1 MNSGVNRRLRSR
13 RGLMVMA
20 VVAIVVFV
28 GRILWAN
35 GLFSSVPSSFFGTC
49 KVAAQLPGVEDIETA
64 NGVTFV
70 SVASARGPDARDGI
84 YILSDGGNLTRL
96 PGAPTD
102 FHPRG
107 IGIYRSPDGTG
118 IFLLAVNRHAGRSA
132 TGASAGSVA
141 PAYGRATADKVRFS
155 IDSFE
160 VTNPK
165 TNPALVAQGTIRGG
179 LLTDPQDVAAA
190 GPGAFYVSNG
200 TSGSSFVGSL
210 AGYGVLPGSNI
221 LYFNGMSFRSMAD
234 DIYGARGLLL
244 TPDGSHLLV
253 ASLTSR
259 SLKSLTR
266 EPFSGNLT
274 EAGSLALPMAPEKI
288 TLDSTGQIW
297 AAGHASLF
305 AWRNFAAD
313 AAKRAPSQVLRI
325 TMASGLPQQ
334 SEQVYGNDGS
344 EIAAASVAALA
355 GRQLMIG
362 SSLDGRFLICT
373 QK

>member
-1 MNSGVNRRLRSR
+1 MSRSLRSR

-20 VVAIVVFV
+20 VIAVVVFV

-35 GLFSSVPSSFFGTC
+35 GLFSSVPAGFFGSC
-49 KVAAQLPGVEDIETA
+49 KVAANLPGVEDIETA

-70 SVASARGPDARDGI
+70 SVAGARGPDPRDGI
-84 YILSDGGNLTRL
+84 YVLAANGSLTRL
-96 PGAPTD
+96 SGAPKD

-107 IGIYRSPDGTG
+107 IGIFRSPNGTG
-118 IFLLAVNRHAGRSA
+118 IFLLAVNRHTQAMGGK
-132 TGASAGSVA
+132 T
-141 PAYGRATADKVRFS
+141 RFS

-165 TNPALVAQGTIRGG
+165 TNPALVAEGTIEGG

-200 TSGSSFVGSL
+200 TGGSSLVRQL

-221 LYFNGMSFRSMAD
+221 LYFNGMTFRVAAD
-234 DIYGARGLLL
+234 GIYGARGLLL
-244 TPDGSHLLV
+244 TPDGGHLLV

-259 SLKSLTR
+259 SIKSLTR

-274 EAGSLALPMAPEKI
+274 EAGSLTLPAAPEKVS
-288 TLDSTGQIW
+288 LDSTGELW
-297 AAGHASLF
+297 AAGHSSLF
-305 AWRNFAAD
+305 AWRAFAGD
-313 AAKRAPSQVLRI
+313 QAKRAPSQVFRVNLL
-325 TMASGLPQQ
+325 SGVPQAA
-334 SEQVYGNDGS
+334 EQVYGNDGS
-344 EIAAASVAALA
+344 EIAAASVAALT
-355 GRQLMIG
+355 GKQLLIG
-362 SSLDGRFLICT
+362 SSLDNKLLACT

>member
-1 MNSGVNRRLRSR
+1 MNRGLRSR

-20 VVAIVVFV
+20 VIAVIVFV

-35 GLFSSVPSSFFGTC
+35 GLFSSVPTGYFGSC
-49 KVAAQLPGVEDIETA
+49 KRAATLPGVEDIETA

-70 SVASARGPDARDGI
+70 SVGSSRGPDARDGI
-84 YILSDGGNLTRL
+84 YVLSDTGQLGRL
-96 PGAPTD
+96 SGAPKD

-107 IGIYRSPDGTG
+107 IGLYRSPDGSG
-118 IFLLAVNRHAGRSA
+118 IFLLAVNRHAQPVGGK
-132 TGASAGSVA
+132 T
-141 PAYGRATADKVRFS
+141 RFS

-165 TNPALVAQGTIRGG
+165 TNPALVAQGTIEGG

-200 TSGSSFVGSL
+200 TGESDLIRAL

-221 LYFNGMSFRSMAD
+221 LYFNGMAFRVAAD
-234 DIYGARGLLL
+234 DVYGARGLIL
-244 TPDGSHLLV
+244 TPDGGHLLV

-259 SLKSLTR
+259 SIKSLSR
-266 EPFSGNLT
+266 EPFTGNLT
-274 EAGSLALPMAPEKI
+274 EADSLTLPVAPERI
-288 TLDSTGQIW
+288 TLDSTGEIW
-297 AAGHASLF
+297 AAGPASLF

-313 AAKRAPSQVLRI
+313 PRARAPSQVLRVSL
-325 TMASGLPQQ
+325 ASGVPQQ
-334 SEQVYGNDGS
+334 AEQVYGNDGS

-355 GRQLMIG
+355 GKQLLIG
-362 SSLDGRFLICT
+362 SSLDGRLLSCT

>member
-1 MNSGVNRRLRSR
+1 MNRRLRSR

-20 VVAIVVFV
+20 VLAVVVFI

-35 GLFSSVPSSFFGTC
+35 GLVSTAPAGFFGSC

-70 SVASARGPDARDGI
+70 SVASARGPDPRDGI
-84 YILSDGGNLTRL
+84 YVLSENGSLSRL
-96 PGAPTD
+96 SGAPKD

-118 IFLLAVNRHAGRSA
+118 IFLLAVNRHAQALSDA
-132 TGASAGSVA
+132 M
-141 PAYGRATADKVRFS
+141 RFS

-165 TNPALVAQGTIRGG
+165 TSPALVAQGTIQGG

-200 TSGSSFVGSL
+200 TGGSGLVRAL
-210 AGYGVLPGSNI
+210 AGYGVLPGSNV
-221 LYFNGMSFRSMAD
+221 LYFNGMSFRVAAD
-234 DIYGARGLLL
+234 DFYGARGLIL
-244 TPDGSHLLV
+244 TPDGGHLLV

-259 SLKSLTR
+259 SLKSLNR

-274 EAGSLALPMAPEKI
+274 EAGSLTLPAAPEKI
-288 TLDSTGQIW
+288 SLDATGEIW
-297 AAGHASLF
+297 TAGHANLF
-305 AWRNFAAD
+305 AWRGFAAD
-313 AAKRAPSQVLRI
+313 PARRAPSQIFRVTLNGGVPEQ
-325 TMASGLPQQ
+325 A
-334 SEQVYGNDGS
+334 EQVYGNDGT
-344 EIAAASVAALA
+344 EIAAASVAASA
-355 GRQLMIG
+355 GKQLLIG
-362 SSLDGRFLICT
+362 SSLDHKLLTCT
-373 QK
+373 EK

>member
-1 MNSGVNRRLRSR
+1 
-13 RGLMVMA
+13 MVMA
-20 VVAIVVFV
+20 AVAIVVFI

-35 GLFSSVPSSFFGTC
+35 GLFSSVPTGFFGTC
-49 KVAAQLPGVEDIETA
+49 KTVAQLPGVEDIETA

-84 YILSDGGNLTRL
+84 YVLSAGGSLTRL
-96 PGAPTD
+96 SGTPKD

-118 IFLLAVNRHAGRSA
+118 IFLVAVNRHAR
-132 TGASAGSVA
+132 AGMN
-141 PAYGRATADKVRFS
+141 RFS

-165 TNPALVAQGTIRGG
+165 SSPALVAQGTIQGG

-200 TSGSSFVGSL
+200 AGGSGFVRSL
-210 AGYGVLPGSNI
+210 ASYGVLPGSGI
-221 LYFNGMSFRSMAD
+221 LYFNGMSFRSVAD
-234 DIYGARGLLL
+234 DMYGARGLLL

-259 SLKSLTR
+259 SLQSLAR

-274 EAGSLALPMAPEKI
+274 DAGLLTLPAAPERI
-288 TLDSTGQIW
+288 TLDSTGRIW

-305 AWRNFAAD
+305 AWRDFAAD
-313 AAKRAPSQVLRI
+313 PAKRAPSQVLRI
-325 TMASGLPQQ
+325 SLLSGVPQAA
-334 SEQVYGNDGS
+334 EQVYGNNGS

-355 GRQLMIG
+355 GKELLIG
-362 SSLDGRFLICT
+362 SSLDGKLLSCI

>member
-1 MNSGVNRRLRSR
+1 MTTNRRLRSR

-20 VVAIVVFV
+20 VVAVLVFV

-35 GLFSSVPSSFFGTC
+35 GLFSTVPTDFFGTC
-49 KVAAQLPGVEDIETA
+49 KVAADLPGVEDIETA

-70 SVASARGPDARDGI
+70 SVAGARAPDPRDGI
-84 YILSDGGNLTRL
+84 YVLSDSGSLTKLSGG
-96 PGAPTD
+96 PKD

-118 IFLLAVNRHAGRSA
+118 IFLLAVNRHALTIGGK
-132 TGASAGSVA
+132 TMFSV
-141 PAYGRATADKVRFS
+141 
-155 IDSFE
+155 DSFE

-165 TNPALVAQGTIRGG
+165 TMPALVAQGTIEGG

-200 TSGSSFVGSL
+200 TGGSGLMRAL

-221 LYFNGMSFRSMAD
+221 LYFNGMSFRVAAD
-234 DIYGARGLLL
+234 DMYSARGLLL

-259 SLKSLTR
+259 SLKSFTR
-266 EPFSGNLT
+266 EPFGGNLT
-274 EAGSLALPMAPEKI
+274 EADSLVLPAAPEKI
-288 TLDSTGQIW
+288 SLDSTGEIW
-297 AAGHASLF
+297 AAGHSSLF
-305 AWRNFAAD
+305 SWRAFAAD
-313 AAKRAPSQVLRI
+313 PGKPAPSQIFRVTL
-325 TMASGLPQQ
+325 SGGVPQQ
-334 SEQVYGNDGS
+334 AEQVYGNDGTG
-344 EIAAASVAALA
+344 IGGASVAALA
-355 GRQLMIG
+355 GKQLLIG
-362 SSLDGRFLICT
+362 SSLDGRFLSCT

>member
-1 MNSGVNRRLRSR
+1 MNRRLRAR
-13 RGLMVMA
+13 RGLAIMA
-20 VVAIVVFV
+20 VIAIVVFT

-35 GLFSSVPSSFFGTC
+35 GLFSSVPTGFFGSC
-49 KVAAQLPGVEDIETA
+49 KVASTLPGVEDIETA

-70 SVASARGPDARDGI
+70 SVASARGPGPRDGI
-84 YILSDGGNLTRL
+84 YVLSDSGGLTRL
-96 PGAPTD
+96 SGAPKD

-107 IGIYRSPDGTG
+107 LGIFRSPDGSG
-118 IFLLAVNRHAGRSA
+118 IFLLAVNRHAQAISD
-132 TGASAGSVA
+132 TL
-141 PAYGRATADKVRFS
+141 RFS

-165 TNPALVAQGTIRGG
+165 TNPALVAQGTIAGG

-200 TSGSSFVGSL
+200 TGGSGLLRSL

-221 LYFNGMSFRSMAD
+221 LYFNGMSFRVAMD

-244 TPDGSHLLV
+244 TPDGGHLLV

-259 SLKSLTR
+259 SLKSLSR

-274 EAGSLALPMAPEKI
+274 EADSLTLPVAPERI
-288 TLDSTGQIW
+288 TLDSTGEIW

-305 AWRNFAAD
+305 SWRDFAAD
-313 AAKRAPSQVLRI
+313 AGKRAPSQVFRVSL
-325 TMASGLPQQ
+325 ASGVPQQ
-334 SEQVYGNDGS
+334 AEQVYGNDGS
-344 EIAAASVAALA
+344 EIAGASVAALA
-355 GRQLMIG
+355 GKQLLIG
-362 SSLDGRFLICT
+362 SSLDGRLLSCVA
-373 QK
+373 K

>member
-1 MNSGVNRRLRSR
+1 MNRRLRAR
-13 RGLMVMA
+13 RGVMVMA
-20 VVAIVVFV
+20 VVAIVVFI

-35 GLFSSVPSSFFGTC
+35 GVFSSVPTGFFGTC
-49 KVAAQLPGVEDIETA
+49 KVVAQLPGVEDIETA

-84 YILSDGGNLTRL
+84 YVLSEGGRLTRL
-96 PGAPTD
+96 SGTPKD

-107 IGIYRSPDGTG
+107 LGIYRSPDGSG
-118 IFLLAVNRHAGRSA
+118 IFLLAVNRHAQA
-132 TGASAGSVA
+132 LNDAM
-141 PAYGRATADKVRFS
+141 RFS

-160 VTNPK
+160 VANPK
-165 TNPALVAQGTIRGG
+165 SSPALVAQGTIQGG

-200 TSGSSFVGSL
+200 TSGSGFVRSL
-210 AGYGVLPGSNI
+210 VGYGVLPGSSI
-221 LYFNGMSFRSMAD
+221 LYFNGMSFRSVAD

-259 SLKSLTR
+259 SLKSLAR

-274 EAGSLALPMAPEKI
+274 EAGSLSLPTAPEKI

-305 AWRNFAAD
+305 AWRDFAAD
-313 AAKRAPSQVLRI
+313 AGKRAPSQVLRI
-325 TMASGLPQQ
+325 SLASGLPQQ
-334 SEQVYGNDGS
+334 AEQVYGNDGN

-355 GRQLMIG
+355 GRELLIG
-362 SSLDGRFLICT
+362 SSLDGRLLACT